1 MREMAESH
9 YPASKSL
16 NRETCILRQQSPQSR
31 RTTRI
36 SFFQIDDFVGT
47 DSNPMLPG
55 AGVISQKNMTSKGGL
70 TSLLRWP
77 SLPKSGM
84 LPFLESLDR
93 LADSKTAF
101 ASSADP
107 IR

>member
-1 MREMAESH
+1 MSETLPHGRGSESD
-9 YPASKSL
+9 P
-16 NRETCILRQQSPQSR
+16 
-31 RTTRI
+31 RI
-36 SFFQIDDFVGT
+36 SFFQIDNFVES
-47 DSNPMLPG
+47 DSNPMRPG
-55 AGVISQKNMTSKGGL
+55 AGVISQENMNSKGGL
-70 TSLLRWP
+70 TSLLPWP

-101 ASSADP
+101 ASFADP